1 MFKLKE
7 EENLNKARWGIRE
20 WIKEAGYPIWSLR
33 NHVRDDK
40 EMERSIDMIFS
51 PSMTVDGE
59 ISEESIKESFRILSF
74 KKNELGTLL
83 SPQKLKEGFRKWVE
97 EKLKREITEEDFK
110 NLVVFLREN
119 MQEEVGLWTED
130 KVELKLKDWEV
141 DIGTEKAERE
151 FVNLISKIFNLEQV
165 NNLEDLK
172 RGVQNKNK

>member
-1 MFKLKE
+1 
-7 EENLNKARWGIRE
+7 
-20 WIKEAGYPIWSLR
+20 
-33 NHVRDDK
+33 
-40 EMERSIDMIFS
+40 
-51 PSMTVDGE
+51 MTVDGE

-172 RGVQNKNK
+172 RECKIK